1 MANAFQDQLLK
12 AGLVS
17 KDKVNKANKSK
28 HKQAKQQPKN
38 KITEADERAQQIK
51 QAALLKAERDREL
64 NRLKVDEDNKK
75 AIAAQIRQ
83 LVEMNH
89 IVLGDENNEGDVV
102 YNFEDNNK
110 IKQIHISETLRR
122 RIINGRLAI
131 VRLNNKYEIV
141 PKGVADKIMQ
151 RDDSFIVVCNA
162 IATNAEPGD
171 EDDEYTDYKVPDDL
185 MW

>member
-38 KITEADERAQQIK
+38 KTTEADERKQQVK
-51 QAALLKAERDREL
+51 QAALSKAERDREL
-64 NRLKVDEDNKK
+64 NRQKVEEENKK

-83 LVEMNH
+83 LVKMNR
-89 IVLGDENNEGDVV
+89 ISTDEGEAV
-102 YNFEDNNK
+102 YNFEDSNK
-110 IKQIHISETLRR
+110 IKHIYVTDELRQK
-122 RIINGRLAI
+122 IINGRLAI
-131 VRLNNKYEIV
+131 VGLDDKYELV
-141 PKGVADKIMQ
+141 PNIVADKIMQ
-151 RDDSFIVVCNA
+151 RDASFIVHCNEK
-162 IATNAEPGD
+162 TRDSGESSD
-171 EDDEYTDYKVPDDL
+171 EDDEYADYKVPDDL